1 MTPCICAEGALVV
14 FTTVKKAA
22 VMAAVILLLAAVSC
36 AGSSPDPSSAPVNT
50 EPLTDTAIV
59 FGDLNWNSVIVQNHI
74 AQFIVEEGYGY
85 STENIFGGTLP
96 ILQGLRRGDVH
107 IAMEVWLPNQPES
120 WDEGLAEGAVFSAG
134 QSLGHDWQSAF
145 VIPAY
150 LQEQYPELNSVED
163 LKDPQY
169 RKLFAETGTGGRAR
183 LVSCVIGWACDAAN
197 SAQIEGYGLSEHVN
211 ILNPGS
217 GAALND
223 DLYGAYER
231 QEPWLGYQWGTNEPA
246 LRLDLVRLQEP
257 FFSERCWAT
266 TQACAYADST
276 IIIGVNSVLREL
288 APDVVAML
296 EKWDFDI
303 NAVYKPL
310 VRWQQE
316 NPDASGEETAL
327 WWLSNHP
334 DVWSQWVT
342 EEAESSIRAALE
354 MGPAP

>member
-1 MTPCICAEGALVV
+1 MATAILV
-14 FTTVKKAA
+14 
-22 VMAAVILLLAAVSC
+22 LAAVSC
-36 AGSSPDPSSAPVNT
+36 AVSGSAPSSAPENPA
-50 EPLTDTAIV
+50 PLTDTILV
-59 FGDLNWNSVIVQNHI
+59 FGDLNWNSAIIQNRI
-74 AQFIVEEGYGY
+74 AQYIVEKGYGY
-85 STENIFGGTLP
+85 STENILGGTLP

-107 IAMEVWLPNQPES
+107 IAMEVWIPNQPAA
-120 WDEGLAEGAVFSAG
+120 WDEALAEGAVFTPG

-150 LQEQYPELNSVED
+150 LQQQYPELDSVED

-169 RKLFAETGTGGRAR
+169 RELFARTGTGGKAR

-197 SAQIEGYGLSEHVN
+197 EAQVKGYGLSEHVK

-217 GAALND
+217 GAALNA
-223 DLYGAYER
+223 DLYGAYEK

-246 LRLDLVRLQEP
+246 LRLELVRLQEP
-257 FFSERCWAT
+257 PFSEECWAT

-296 EKWDFDI
+296 ERWDFNL

-310 VRWQQE
+310 VRWQNE
-316 NPDASGEETAL
+316 HPDASDGETAV

-334 DVWSQWVT
+334 DAWSQWVT
-342 EEAESSIRAALE
+342 DEAESSIRAELG
-354 MGPAP
+354 MGPTP